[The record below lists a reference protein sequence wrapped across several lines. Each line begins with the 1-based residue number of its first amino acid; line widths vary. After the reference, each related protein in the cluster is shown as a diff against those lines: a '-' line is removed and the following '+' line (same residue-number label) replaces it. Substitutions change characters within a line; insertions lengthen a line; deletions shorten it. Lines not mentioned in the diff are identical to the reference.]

1 MANKDYSIVLNAQID
16 SQSIKDS
23 LSKLQKQLPDLKL
36 NFNTGDINNATKAVN
51 DNADAVDS
59 AMLTY
64 QQANLLLQDTIKIV
78 KSMANEVYALNSAQV
93 DFQKVS
99 DLSGKSLDNYI
110 DGLTKAGAEVART
123 GSEMTSA
130 AAQFRKSGFN
140 DEDAAKLAK
149 VSEMFR
155 NVGDV
160 AISSEKAAAEI
171 VSQLRAFGW
180 GADQAERIIDVY
192 NAVSNAMSIGT
203 NDLATGMEIG
213 GAALAT
219 YNNSFEQSVALLTA
233 GTEILQGRSAQVSRG
248 LMTIAAR
255 IASNAD
261 TLKQYGI
268 EVADVNGN
276 LKSTYDVLQELK
288 PVWDNLSDA
297 ERVSLGNTLAGRWF
311 WPVTDLIDGN
321 EDIKI
326 QVVLSVLYVWIPKAL
341 YTNLSW

>member
-64 QQANLLLQDTIKIV
+64 QQANLLLQDTIKVV
-78 KSMANEVYALNSAQV
+78 KSMVGEVYALNSAQV

-99 DLSGKSLDNYI
+99 DLSGKSLDDYI

-160 AISSEKAAAEI
+160 AISSEKAASEI

-219 YNNSFEQSVALLTA
+219 YNNNFEQSVALLTA
-233 GTEILQGRSAQVSRG
+233 GTEILQGRSLTQWVTLNALNCGNILKNFYLLTYGSNTHRG
-248 LMTIAAR
+248 E
-255 IASNAD
+255 
-261 TLKQYGI
+261 G
-268 EVADVNGN
+268 
-276 LKSTYDVLQELK
+276 
-288 PVWDNLSDA
+288 
-297 ERVSLGNTLAGRWF
+297 
-311 WPVTDLIDGN
+311 
-321 EDIKI
+321 
-326 QVVLSVLYVWIPKAL
+326 
-341 YTNLSW
+341 